1 MPRLATRAAIGLLA
15 LVACSVPEKVAV
27 CDLKAANPTP
37 CTNPLVLVPGLGAS
51 VLDVLYEDSYEPLH
65 EICGHGDR
73 NEWSSGI
80 DRLWPSAADS
90 FPGEVPELS
99 ELKECR
105 LSDLAVHFDPETR
118 RFSNTPG
125 VQVRPRGWGCV
136 NGISNLF
143 RITFEGR
150 ILIHPT
156 MSSVYEDLI
165 ERLTSE
171 HGYVVGQSLLGAPYD
186 FRLVA
191 DDAYVKQYF
200 ADLKALIELAYD
212 KTSGCETGPK
222 RVFVMGHSLG
232 NPVLLYFLNTYVDQA
247 WKDKYIRAFIPVGPP
262 WTGSPKAYRTLL
274 SGDAEGMPGDNF
286 EFLAAERL
294 MGGLLWMAPFPG
306 AHGERDFVAVA
317 GEEYGASVEDYQAL
331 FGEVAGR
338 KKQALILSEIITP
351 RAGSVGD
358 PGVLVGCLH
367 GAGLPTEAHYT
378 YASRA
383 FDTDP
388 VIDQKVEG
396 DGTVTLEVL
405 ELCKEWDQVAA
416 KSFDGGEHLGLLHE
430 DRFLDHVSML
440 VTDCWSEDRSGPAHA
455 QCPEVG
461 TPRDP
466 E

>member
-15 LVACSVPEKVAV
+15 LVACSAPEEVAV
-27 CDLKAANPTP
+27 CDLKAPNPAP
-37 CTNPLVLVPGLGAS
+37 CKNPLVLVPGLGAS
-51 VLDVLYEDSYEPLH
+51 VLDVLYEDAYAPLH
-65 EICGHGDR
+65 EICGHKTR

-90 FPGEVPELS
+90 FPDVVPQLAEM
-99 ELKECR
+99 KACR
-105 LSDLAVHFDPETR
+105 LADLAVHFDPETR
-118 RFSNTPG
+118 TFRNAPG

-136 NGISNLF
+136 DGISNLF
-143 RITFEGR
+143 EFTFEGR
-150 ILIHPT
+150 VLIHPT

-165 ERLTSE
+165 ERLTGE
-171 HGYVVGQSLLGAPYD
+171 HGYVIGQSLLGAPYD

-191 DDAYVKQYF
+191 DDAYVKRYF

-212 KTSGCETGPK
+212 KTSACETGPK

-232 NPVLLYFLNTYVDQA
+232 NPVLLYFLNTFVDQA

-317 GEEYGASVEDYQAL
+317 GKEYGSSVEDYQEI
-331 FGEVAGR
+331 FGKLAGR
-338 KKQALILSEIITP
+338 QKQALILSEIITP
-351 RAGSVGD
+351 RAGSVAD

-383 FDTDP
+383 FDADP
-388 VIDQKVEG
+388 VIDQTVEG

-430 DRFLDHVSML
+430 ERFLDHVSML

-455 QCPEVG
+455 QCPKVG
-461 TPRDP
+461 TQEHP